1 MTTRW
6 RPLGSGIFVIIA
18 AAGASRRARLAA
30 ASAGVIVVRRGRMKT
45 ALLLIGLLVGGM
57 FSLAGPSMAAD
68 AADAA
73 AWWRAPSAPVEV
85 LPFPRSNRA
94 QAIWDGG
101 ACWDECGAYTAWNL
115 VGCLYRDRQGRC
127 LKHTD
132 AADRA
137 CQRECRLR
145 GGPYLPIDTLFPLG
159 E

>member
-1 MTTRW
+1 
-6 RPLGSGIFVIIA
+6 
-18 AAGASRRARLAA
+18 
-30 ASAGVIVVRRGRMKT
+30 MKT
-45 ALLLIGLLVGGM
+45 ALLLIGLLLGGM
-57 FSLAGPSMAAD
+57 ILPTGPAV

-73 AWWRAPSAPVEV
+73 AWWRSTAAPAEV

-115 VGCLYRDRQGRC
+115 VDCLYRDRQGRC

-137 CQRECRLR
+137 CQRQCRLR